1 MTDNVQAAF
10 DRAVEEG
17 AAAVSPPQTKPWGQD
32 VAYVRDP
39 DGNLV
44 ELRLAGLAAD
54 AGVHLVEE
62 RVRVLE
68 LEVLGEVAR
77 GLVAGRAAQRH
88 V

>member
-1 MTDNVQAAF
+1 VTHNVQAAY

-44 ELRLAGLAAD
+44 ELASP
-54 AGVHLVEE
+54 V
-62 RVRVLE
+62 
-68 LEVLGEVAR
+68 
-77 GLVAGRAAQRH
+77 
-88 V
+88 